1 MRRFYNKTGILYV
14 PEEEMNTIEQQAQA
28 GDPSACFKLAQTYIH
43 LHECEDYRSSAHKL
57 LLKASEGGV
66 TDADASIA
74 IMMFK
79 GEIEPYDPIAAAKLL
94 EKAINGRSTL
104 AISFQ
109 LRNLLYGRYGYR
121 QNIELVK
128 QTVESILANND
139 DPYWCELMGDTL
151 MTEGKI
157 VESEKWY
164 AKAAEGGEIDSYSN
178 LALARGLDDNVEFRD
193 FQAYFDTLMEGD
205 DAGDLM
211 CSYFLMLDKT
221 YEFDELD
228 PEDVEARNE
237 SRDLIIKCL
246 ELNADLHHEMSME
259 LLGDIYREGRLGI
272 PADPLK
278 AWEYYLRGSEFM
290 KAKCFEKM
298 YDMLLTK
305 EIELAKMSNEDAM
318 DICMV
323 NGARLHNR
331 KLLIAAVEAYRHG
344 RRLTQ
349 FAREIELYHIPAY
362 EALPDDEPLDE
373 DDDQPDD
380 DGRFDPWA

>member
-1 MRRFYNKTGILYV
+1 MRRFYSKTGILYV
-14 PEEEMNTIEQQAQA
+14 PEEEMNTIKQQAQA

-43 LHECEDYRSSAHKL
+43 LHECEDYISSAHKL

-66 TDADASIA
+66 IDADASIA

-128 QTVESILANND
+128 QTVESILANNN
-139 DPYWCELMGDTL
+139 DPYWCELMGDVL

-164 AKAAEGGEIDSYSN
+164 EKAVEGGEIDSYNN
-178 LALARGLDDNVEFRD
+178 LALARGLDDNANFRD
-193 FQAYFDTLMEGD
+193 FQAYFNTLMEGD

-211 CSYFLMLDKT
+211 CSYFLMLDNINEWDK
-221 YEFDELD
+221 LD
-228 PEDVEARNE
+228 SEDVEARNE
-237 SRDLIIKCL
+237 YRDLIIKCL
-246 ELNADLHHEMSME
+246 ELNADLYHEMSIE
-259 LLGDIYREGRLGI
+259 LLGDIYREGQLGI

-278 AWEYYLRGSEFM
+278 AWEYYLKGSEFM
-290 KAKCFEKM
+290 KAECYEKM

-305 EIELAKMSNEDAM
+305 EIELAKMSNEDAI
-318 DICMV
+318 DICMI
-323 NGARLHNR
+323 NGARLHNK
-331 KLLIAAVEAYRHG
+331 KLLVAAVEAYRHG

-373 DDDQPDD
+373 DDDHPDD
-380 DGRFDPWA
+380 DGRFDAWA